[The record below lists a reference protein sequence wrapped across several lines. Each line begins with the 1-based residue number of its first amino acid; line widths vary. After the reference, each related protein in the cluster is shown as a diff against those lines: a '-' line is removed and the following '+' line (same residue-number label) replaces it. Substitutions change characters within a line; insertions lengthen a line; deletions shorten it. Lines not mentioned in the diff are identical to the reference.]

1 MVALRTLLLACALAA
16 VAAAQQARIA
26 VVAFDEKTGE
36 PIAGLTAA
44 DFGVKDGDTQLRVES
59 AEYSSKPL
67 DIMLVADTSMIGE
80 AIRPVVLPMIG
91 GLAEGDQMALVGYD
105 QTATLL
111 QDFTSSKD
119 LLRNGLVSV
128 RYGNNPRGIDALFA
142 VLDGGFD
149 YAVGRRVA
157 VLLSAGAEGSSR
169 TALGDLYGLA
179 RRRGVQIFCVYAE
192 GADSGTYEKLARNA
206 GGAYFFAKKL
216 DLQPAE
222 LAQLV
227 YRNLRGRY
235 ELTVS
240 GVFTLSN
247 KIEVEV
253 LNPPESAKKAVATA
267 LVLE

>member
-1 MVALRTLLLACALAA
+1 MVALRILLFACALVAA
-16 VAAAQQARIA
+16 AAAQQARIA

-36 PIAGLTAA
+36 PIQGLTAA
-44 DFGVKDGDTQLRVES
+44 DFAVSDGDTRLRVES
-59 AEYSSKPL
+59 AEYSSKAL

-80 AIRPVVLPMIG
+80 IVRPIVGPMINS
-91 GLAEGDQMALVGYD
+91 LAEGDQMALVGYD

-119 LLRNGLVSV
+119 LLRKGLGGV
-128 RYGNNPRGIDALFA
+128 RYGNNPRGLDALFA
-142 VLDGGFD
+142 VLDGGFE
-149 YAVGRRVA
+149 YAAGRRVA

-169 TALGDLYGLA
+169 TALGDIYALA
-179 RRRGVQIFCVYAE
+179 RRRGVQIFCVYVE
-192 GADSGTYEKLARNA
+192 GADSGAYEKLARNS

-216 DLQPAE
+216 DLKPAE
-222 LAQLV
+222 LAELV

-240 GVFTLSN
+240 GVYTLGS
-247 KIEVEV
+247 KVEVEV
-253 LNPPESAKKAVATA
+253 LNPPDGVKKPVATA